1 GALAGTG
8 APFYFTQ
15 KTARNERFLVISCGF
30 LLWTYVTVP
39 FVLNLKIE
47 NHIILIYFC
56 LSGTINRQYQEH
68 PILTKKRTIIVLFLI
83 RSL

>member
-1 GALAGTG
+1 LNDGALAATG

-39 FVLNLKIE
+39 SFVT
-47 NHIILIYFC
+47 ILC
-56 LSGTINRQYQEH
+56 
-68 PILTKKRTIIVLFLI
+68 KKRVFCNIGKVF
-83 RSL
+83 

>member
-1 GALAGTG
+1 FCLVLSGLNDGALAATG

-39 FVLNLKIE
+39 FSFHSKELSLFFESCDSYNT
-47 NHIILIYFC
+47 NSIL
-56 LSGTINRQYQEH
+56 Q
-68 PILTKKRTIIVLFLI
+68 
-83 RSL
+83 

>member
-1 GALAGTG
+1 GLNDGALAATG

-39 FVLNLKIE
+39 FLSILSSFSIYDDFMKSKI
-47 NHIILIYFC
+47 L
-56 LSGTINRQYQEH
+56 
-68 PILTKKRTIIVLFLI
+68 
-83 RSL
+83 

>member
-1 GALAGTG
+1 LNDGALAATG

-39 FVLNLKIE
+39 FLLQQLPQQAQKQAQGIAAVE
-47 NHIILIYFC
+47 
-56 LSGTINRQYQEH
+56 
-68 PILTKKRTIIVLFLI
+68 
-83 RSL
+83 